1 MGVTA
6 SAVRKPLVMVVDD
19 DDDIR
24 ETLRGLLE
32 DEEYQV
38 SAYPTGREA
47 MDALK
52 GGEQPRVI
60 LLDLMMPVMDGAEF
74 RRAQLADPAL
84 ASIPVILITAA
95 GLEPIQRSDYSD
107 VLRKP
112 LKVDRILAAIAE
124 YSRGGSGRP

>member
-6 SAVRKPLVMVVDD
+6 NAVRKPLVFVVDD

-24 ETLRGLLE
+24 ETLYGLLD
-32 DEEYQV
+32 DEGYEV
-38 SAYPTGREA
+38 AAFPTGREA
-47 MDALK
+47 FEALT
-52 GGEQPRVI
+52 GGARPRVI

-84 ASIPVILITAA
+84 AEIPVILITAA

-107 VLRKP
+107 V
-112 LKVDRILAAIAE
+112 
-124 YSRGGSGRP
+124 

>member
-6 SAVRKPLVMVVDD
+6 NAVLKPLVMVVDD

-24 ETLRGLLE
+24 ETLAGLL
-32 DEEYQV
+32 DEEGYRV
-38 SAYPTGREA
+38 AAYPTGRDA
-47 MDALK
+47 LDALK
-52 GGEQPRVI
+52 GGLSPQVI

-95 GLEPIQRSDYSD
+95 GLEPITRSDYSE

-112 LKVDRILAAIAE
+112 LKIDRVLAVIAE
-124 YSRGGSGRP
+124 YC

>member
-1 MGVTA
+1 MLRMGVTA
-6 SAVRKPLVMVVDD
+6 SAVRKPLVMVIDD

-24 ETLRGLLE
+24 ETLAGLLE
-32 DEEYQV
+32 DEGYEVAAFPSGVDGLQ
-38 SAYPTGREA
+38 
-47 MDALK
+47 ALK
-52 GGEQPRVI
+52 GGLAPRVI

-95 GLEPIQRSDYSD
+95 GLDRVQRSDYSE

-112 LKVDRILAAIAE
+112 LKIDRVLDAIAL
-124 YSRGGSGRP
+124 YC